1 MEDLMFFDANCR
13 VGDHIEAY
21 PGIPELLTD
30 MDHYGVDKALVRH
43 NNIPKAPLSS
53 NAQIARML
61 REDDPAQRLTG
72 VWCIL
77 PDSCGEIPAPDEF
90 FRQMK
95 VNRIGA
101 ITLSPIEHRYQPRRI
116 VIGKIMDAAAER
128 RIPVLLDAFANQWP
142 LLYDFLERFPDNTFI
157 YTELAGKWGSDR
169 NIRPLLETYENFYFE
184 IARYW
189 VPEGIR
195 DLVEKYGS
203 DRILYGSAFPAGN
216 QGCGMLQLKHSGL
229 DDDAIANVAG
239 KNLERILKG
248 AQL

>member
-13 VGDHIEAY
+13 VGDYISRN
-21 PGIPELLTD
+21 PDVPELLED
-30 MDHYGVDKALVRH
+30 MDHYGVDRALIRH
-43 NNIPKAPLSS
+43 NGIAKAPLST
-53 NAQIARML
+53 NKAIAEMVKKCP
-61 REDDPAQRLTG
+61 ERLTG

-77 PDSCGEIPAPDEF
+77 PHSCDEIPEPDEF

-95 VNRIGA
+95 SNGIGA
-101 ITLSPIEHRYQPRRI
+101 ITLSPFEHRYQPRRI

-128 RIPVLLDAFANQWP
+128 KIPVLLNAFSGQWEK
-142 LLYDFLERFPDNTFI
+142 LYDFLERFPNNVYI
-157 YTELAGKWGSDR
+157 YIEGFGKWGSDR

-184 IARYW
+184 MSRYW

-195 DLVEKYGS
+195 DLAEKYGS
-203 DRILYGSAFPAGN
+203 DRILFGSAFPDGN

-229 DDDAIANVAG
+229 DDRSIAGIAG

-248 AQL
+248 AEL